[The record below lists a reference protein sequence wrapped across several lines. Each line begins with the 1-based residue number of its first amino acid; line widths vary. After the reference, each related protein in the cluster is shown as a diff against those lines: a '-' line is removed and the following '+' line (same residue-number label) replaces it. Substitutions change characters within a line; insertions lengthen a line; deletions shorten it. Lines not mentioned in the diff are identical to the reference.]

1 MNSKI
6 IKSRMMMMTE
16 REKSDVVDA
25 NVAVG

>member
-6 IKSRMMMMTE
+6 IKYRMMMMTG

-25 NVAVG
+25 NVVVA